1 MSGKTPS
8 PEKNPSQPDL
18 LERGL
23 GGKEQPSDS
32 FLMVMRDL
40 GVGSEEAAKNIYNRY
55 LDSVLRLA
63 KRKLAPSLVAKVS
76 PETIAQ
82 TAMFALLNG
91 LSDGKY
97 EVKNWASLYGLLA
110 RITIRK
116 ALNRNRFHHQKIRDD
131 RKGPNGVD
139 RPAPVSVGDYQP
151 ASMALG
157 PAEEAEM
164 NELVEHVLSQTD
176 PDHRRIL
183 EIFLQDKS
191 KDQTVIESGYSTRTV
206 ERILKEFRERLESL
220 MRVE

>member
-1 MSGKTPS
+1 MSGKTPG

-23 GGKEQPSDS
+23 GGKERPSDS

-63 KRKLAPSLVAKVS
+63 KRKLDPSLVAKVS

-91 LSDGKY
+91 LSEGKY
-97 EVKNWASLYGLLA
+97 EVRNWASLYGLLA

-116 ALNRNRFHHQKIRDD
+116 ALNRNRFHHQEMRDD

-139 RPAPVSVGDYQP
+139 RLAPVSAGDYQP

-157 PAEEAEM
+157 PAEEAEI

-206 ERILKEFRERLESL
+206 ERILKEFRERLELL
-220 MRVE
+220 MRGE